1 MITPFGASRRLTLLL
16 IVAAMAAGCE
26 PAGKADMELTQTLTQ
41 AAEAVASPAKQP
53 RGRRAKPNGGSPSA
67 GLFSGEEDS
76 CG

>member
-1 MITPFGASRRLTLLL
+1 
-16 IVAAMAAGCE
+16 
-26 PAGKADMELTQTLTQ
+26 
-41 AAEAVASPAKQP
+41 VASPAKQP